1 MSEFRS
7 WVKFRKRRG
16 SLHPGMRVERA
27 MAMLAAVT
35 ANLHRNPE
43 KTPTPYNWKDFA
55 LHEDEEAPIS
65 LEEAM
70 SSWA

>member
-1 MSEFRS
+1 
-7 WVKFRKRRG
+7 
-16 SLHPGMRVERA
+16 